1 MKENSIE
8 EDIENINKTLDFLI
22 EYAKSNKELTAT
34 AIIILKEPIILLFRK
49 HLIDIERLQKE
60 NEELKEENEQLKAFV
75 KSIFDE
81 NIEEKYISI
90 NSIKEVI
97 KKIDEAEKC
106 ARDCIKEKVIIADS
120 DSLNFGRKQAHGYN
134 EQLLQDL
141 IKEKR

>member
-8 EDIENINKTLDFLI
+8 EDIEIVKNLTKYFYKNKDNGNKASLMILGEEIIAI
-22 EYAKSNKELTAT
+22 EHIVADKA
-34 AIIILKEPIILLFRK
+34 
-49 HLIDIERLQKE
+49 RLQKE
-60 NEELKEENEQLKAFV
+60 NKQLKEENEQLKAFV

-90 NSIKEVI
+90 DSIEEVI

-120 DSLNFGRKQAHGYN
+120 DSLNFGRKQAHGYD